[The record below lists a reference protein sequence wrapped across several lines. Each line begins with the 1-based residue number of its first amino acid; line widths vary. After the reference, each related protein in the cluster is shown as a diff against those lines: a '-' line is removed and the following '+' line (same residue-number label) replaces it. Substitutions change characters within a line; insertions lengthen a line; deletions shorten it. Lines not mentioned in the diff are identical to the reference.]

1 MNKISQ
7 KEFFCR
13 LINGKS
19 AKLGAP
25 VYQGRVDVTDEL
37 AEDIFSKADKKTF
50 RSVIYIQSN
59 ALMFENK
66 SWLSYSK
73 PKNCDKREAYL
84 HNING
89 VDVMLLVDYRPA
101 YSNQFGT
108 PPISEQ
114 TTILAYE
121 IQPLDVFNFA
131 V

>member
-7 KEFFCR
+7 KEFFYR

-19 AKLGAP
+19 AKLCAP
-25 VYQGRVDVTDEL
+25 VYQGRVDVTDKL

-50 RSVIYIQSN
+50 RSVIRTQSN

-66 SWLSYSK
+66 SWLFYSK

-89 VDVMLLVDYRPA
+89 VDVMLLVDHRPA

-108 PPISEQ
+108 PISEQ
-114 TTILAYE
+114 TTILAYV